1 MQSKLMYLSDL
12 KFNIETWKREL
23 RFHFHEMDTFQDKL
37 EEIVT
42 RNQDPDILKKLEVFQ
57 NRIMIEK
64 DAISKLMHRCRNKMA
79 NILNVDF
86 NENIDG
92 RLQNEQRTLQDDMRT
107 YIKLHY
113 DLKEEM
119 MDYFLEVLR
128 EEPVN

>member
-1 MQSKLMYLSDL
+1 MHSKVMYLSDL

-23 RFHFHEMDTFQDKL
+23 RFHFNEMDTFQEKL
-37 EEIVT
+37 EEAVERID
-42 RNQDPDILKKLEVFQ
+42 DPIALKKLEVFQ

-64 DAISKLMHRCRNKMA
+64 DAISKLMHRCRNKLA
-79 NILNVDF
+79 NINNVDF

-92 RLQNEQRTLQDDMRT
+92 RLQNEQHTLREDMRT

-119 MDYFLEVLR
+119 MDYFLEVL
-128 EEPVN
+128 

>member
-1 MQSKLMYLSDL
+1 MLSKVMYLSDL

-23 RFHFHEMDTFQDKL
+23 RFHFNEMDTFQEKL
-37 EEIVT
+37 EEVVDRID
-42 RNQDPDILKKLEVFQ
+42 DPIALKKLEVFQ

-64 DAISKLMHRCRNKMA
+64 NAISKLLHRCRNKMV
-79 NILNVDF
+79 NINNVDF

-92 RLQNEQRTLQDDMRT
+92 RLQNEQNTLREDMRT

-119 MDYFLEVLR
+119 MDFFIEVL
-128 EEPVN
+128 

>member
-1 MQSKLMYLSDL
+1 MQSKIMYLSDL

-23 RFHFHEMDTFQDKL
+23 RFHFNEMDTFQEKL
-37 EEIVT
+37 EEIVP
-42 RNQDPDILKKLEVFQ
+42 RIEGPIFMKKLEVYQ

-79 NILNVDF
+79 NINNADY

-92 RLQNEQRTLQDDMRT
+92 RLQNEQHTLKEDMRT

-113 DLKEEM
+113 DLKEEL
-119 MDYFLEVLR
+119 MDFYLEVL
-128 EEPVN
+128 

>member
-1 MQSKLMYLSDL
+1 MQSKVMYLSDL

-23 RFHFHEMDTFQDKL
+23 RFHFNEMDTFEEKL
-37 EEIVT
+37 EEIVL
-42 RNQDPDILKKLEVFQ
+42 REQDPVAMVKLEVFQ

-64 DAISKLMHRCRNKMA
+64 DAISKLLHRCRNKMA
-79 NILNVDF
+79 NIINVDY

-92 RLQNEQRTLQDDMRT
+92 RLQNEQRTLREDMRT

-119 MDYFLEVLR
+119 MDYFLEVL
-128 EEPVN
+128 

>member
-1 MQSKLMYLSDL
+1 MQSKVMYLSDL

-23 RFHFHEMDTFQDKL
+23 RFHFNEMDTFEEKL
-37 EEIVT
+37 EEIVQ
-42 RNQDPDILKKLEVFQ
+42 RDKDPVVLIKLEVFQ

-64 DAISKLMHRCRNKMA
+64 DAISKLLHRCRNKMA
-79 NILNVDF
+79 NINNVDF

-92 RLQNEQRTLQDDMRT
+92 RLQNEQRTLREDMRT

-119 MDYFLEVLR
+119 MDYFLEVL
-128 EEPVN
+128 

>member
-1 MQSKLMYLSDL
+1 MESKVMYFSDL

-23 RFHFHEMDTFQDKL
+23 RFHFNEMDTFQEKL
-37 EEIVT
+37 EEIAS
-42 RNQDPDILKKLEVFQ
+42 RIEDPIELKKLEVFQ

-64 DAISKLMHRCRNKMA
+64 DAISKLLHRCRNKIA
-79 NILNVDF
+79 NINNIDF

-92 RLQNEQRTLQDDMRT
+92 RLQNEQHTLKEDMRT

-119 MDYFLEVLR
+119 MDYFLEVLLDLS
-128 EEPVN
+128 

>member
-1 MQSKLMYLSDL
+1 MHSKVMYLSDL

-23 RFHFHEMDTFQDKL
+23 RFHFNEMDTFQEKL
-37 EEIVT
+37 EEAVARID
-42 RNQDPDILKKLEVFQ
+42 DPIALKKLEVFQ

-64 DAISKLMHRCRNKMA
+64 DAISKLLHRCRNKIA
-79 NILNVDF
+79 NINNVDF

-92 RLQNEQRTLQDDMRT
+92 RLQNDQHTLKEDMRT

-119 MDYFLEVLR
+119 MDYFLEVL
-128 EEPVN
+128 